1 MRNSFIFYKSF
12 ADVIMRIEDEA
23 ERARAY
29 DAIIKYAIYGEETMP
44 QGLAGMVFD
53 LAKPQID
60 ANNMRYENGKK
71 GAPFG
76 KLGGRPKKQATEEA
90 EPKPEPKPKAAK
102 PAKVQEEKMSCGEMG
117 NVKLTKTELDKLNAD
132 YGEVA
137 TAAALEFF
145 DEYIAEKGYKS
156 KSHYLAMRRWVFDAV
171 KEKAQKRRKTQTAGT
186 VDDYFAERGV
196 V

>member
-12 ADVIMRIEDEA
+12 ADAIMRIEDEA

-44 QGLAGMVFD
+44 QGLAGMFFD

-76 KLGGRPKKQATEEA
+76 KLGGRPKKQTTEEA
-90 EPKPEPKPKAAK
+90 EPKPEPKPKADK